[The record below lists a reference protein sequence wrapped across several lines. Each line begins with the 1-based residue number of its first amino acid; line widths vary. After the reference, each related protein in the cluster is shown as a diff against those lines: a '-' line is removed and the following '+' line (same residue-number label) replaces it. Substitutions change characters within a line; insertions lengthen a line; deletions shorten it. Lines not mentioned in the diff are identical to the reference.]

1 MSFLEEGG
9 EKEETVS
16 CSLSETIWLLIKA
29 KGGGYHQDNLNLGE
43 LLICGVNNAMK
54 GQNWES

>member
-1 MSFLEEGG
+1 MFFVEEYLAA
-9 EKEETVS
+9 VS
-16 CSLSETIWLLIKA
+16 KA

-43 LLICGVNNAMK
+43 LLICGVNNALK